1 MFPDFDD
8 NTRELVVA
16 FVAALGAHL
25 NWSAAGEVF
34 DQGLQEG
41 RLCLLSLGRTLPVEG
56 HSRSVDIEV

>member
-8 NTRELVVA
+8 NTRELGVA
-16 FVAALGAHL
+16 FVAALVAHL

-41 RLCLLSLGRTLPVEG
+41 RLSSFEFGTYSAVEG